1 MSGMEIPVPAG
12 PTTVFTDGLGDRL
25 VDEKDGTA
33 GREALRLTLEL
44 SGRPEFEQAL
54 RERLTRLAKWRHE
67 GFASLGGV
75 ERREGDKHV
84 YVLGERVAGTR
95 LSTLLTNAATH
106 ATPVP
111 LDAALC
117 ILRQLVPAL
126 QALHEVLSTAGHG
139 AVAAER
145 IVITAAGQAVLV
157 EQALGAA
164 LERLQYSRD
173 RYWRDLRVAL
183 PQTVGLSRFDARTDI
198 TGLGVVALSLFLG
211 RPLRAEEYPAQIQ
224 GLVNSAEAV
233 ADGGESAPLGSALRD
248 WLVRTLQFDPRR
260 SFSTMAEVK
269 AGLEAAVGYADPVAE
284 PRALEALLA
293 KCASAVAGVSEAPG
307 ASAGRSGA
315 ASEAF
320 VPPAA
325 APGGAPAAT
334 PSDAPA
340 QNVAAARAAS
350 LAATLELPVVPV
362 ATGESTADPLMAS
375 SLGDQP
381 EPRET
386 APVIAWSRSGMI
398 AAAVALIALTLGATM
413 IGRGVFAPAAGIA
426 TGTLVVGTNPQGVA
440 VLIDGKNS
448 GATPLTVQLAP
459 GAHVLELVT
468 ETEHRRTTINITPGA
483 QVSQFLELPKTTAT
497 LGNLQV
503 RTEPSRAKVTVD
515 GHLFGQSPIT
525 VKGLAPGLHQVLL
538 ENEAGTVTEQ
548 VTIERGT
555 TAALLV
561 PMARPEG
568 SFASGWIAVEAPA
581 DLQVLE
587 DGRLVGSSRSDKI
600 MIGVGRHQL
609 ELVNEALGIRAMR
622 TVQVAAG
629 QTVTVRPDWP
639 AGTVAVNAVPWA
651 EVSINGERV
660 GETPI
665 GRVSLPAGVHELVF
679 RHPEL
684 GEKRVSA
691 TVTAGGSS
699 KVSVDLR
706 K

>member
-1 MSGMEIPVPAG
+1 MSGMEIPVPA

-25 VDEKDGTA
+25 VDEKGGTA
-33 GREALRLTLEL
+33 GRETLRLTLEL
-44 SGRPEFEQAL
+44 SGRPEFELAL
-54 RERLTRLAKWRHE
+54 RERITRLAKWRHE
-67 GFASLGGV
+67 GIASLGGV

-84 YVLGERVAGTR
+84 YVVGERVSGTR
-95 LSTLLTNAATH
+95 LSTLLATAATRS
-106 ATPVP
+106 TPLP

-117 ILRQLVPAL
+117 VLRQLLPAL

-145 IVITAAGQAVLV
+145 IVITPAGQAVLV
-157 EQALGAA
+157 EHALGGA

-173 RYWRDLRVAL
+173 RYWRDLRIAL

-198 TGLGVVALSLFLG
+198 TELGVVALALLLG

-224 GLVNSAEAV
+224 GLVNSAQAV
-233 ADGGESAPLGSALRD
+233 ADGGEPAPLGSALRD

-284 PRALEALLA
+284 PRALETFLA
-293 KCASAVAGVSEAPG
+293 SCASATAPVSEAPDP
-307 ASAGRSGA
+307 SGRPYGA
-315 ASEAF
+315 APEAF

-325 APGGAPAAT
+325 APRVAPAT
-334 PSDAPA
+334 TTSEAPA

-350 LAATLELPVVPV
+350 LAATLDPPVMP
-362 ATGESTADPLMAS
+362 AAAGDPAAEPLAAPS
-375 SLGDQP
+375 PGDLP
-381 EPRET
+381 EPPQT
-386 APVIAWSRSGMI
+386 TSVMAWSRSGMI
-398 AAAVALIALTLGATM
+398 AASVALIALTLGATM
-413 IGRGVFAPAAGIA
+413 LGRRVFAPAAGA
-426 TGTLVVGTNPQGVA
+426 GTGTLVVGTNPQGVT

-468 ETEHRRTTINITPGA
+468 ETEHRRTTLNITPGA
-483 QVSQFLELPKTTAT
+483 QVSQFLELPKTAAN

-548 VTIERGT
+548 VTIEQGT

-561 PMARPEG
+561 PMTRPEG

-609 ELVNEALGIRAMR
+609 ELVNEALGVRATR
-622 TVQVAAG
+622 TVQVTAG
-629 QTVTVRPDWP
+629 QVVTVRPEWP
-639 AGTVAVNAVPWA
+639 KGTVAVNAVPWA
-651 EVSINGERV
+651 ELFINGERI

-684 GEKRVSA
+684 GEKRAST
-691 TVTAGGSS
+691 TVTADGTS